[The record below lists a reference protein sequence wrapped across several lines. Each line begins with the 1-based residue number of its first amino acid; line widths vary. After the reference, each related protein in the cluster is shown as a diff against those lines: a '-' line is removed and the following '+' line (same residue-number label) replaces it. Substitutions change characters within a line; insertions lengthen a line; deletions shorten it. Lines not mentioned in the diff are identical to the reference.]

1 MFKSE
6 TVNKNIERL
15 QIIEFEIG
23 GCVYGVNILKVKEIM
38 TRQNV
43 TRLVSNEEVSRGIF
57 HYRGQVIPMLNMHK
71 ILGTTVILSDDARSI
86 ILYFNNML
94 VAFEVDRVIGTY
106 VLDWK
111 DVRKV
116 DSGLVQDDALFMGV
130 AVKNE
135 SDLILLIDFENVMYK
150 LKAVPE
156 VNVISLDRT
165 GKKIMIADD
174 SSMMSA
180 LIQGALTASGYTN
193 IVSYKDGLEALNA
206 LEKAAD
212 VDCFILDIEMPY
224 HNGYAVTKR
233 IRENTILKNKP
244 VILFS
249 SLVNDE
255 NRSKG
260 VEAGATIQISKP
272 DIVNLIAEMDKLLN

>member
-43 TRLVSNEEVSRGIF
+43 TRLVSNEEISRGIF

-116 DSGLVQDDALFMGV
+116 DSGLVQDDSLFMGV

-135 SDLILLIDFENVMYK
+135 SDLILLIDFESVMYR
-150 LKAVPE
+150 LKSVPDVQAVS
-156 VNVISLDRT
+156 VNRN

-193 IVSYKDGLEALNA
+193 IVAYKDGLEALGA
-206 LEKAAD
+206 LDKAGD

-224 HNGYAVTKR
+224 HNGYTVTKR
-233 IRENTILKNKP
+233 IRENPLLKTKP
-244 VILFS
+244 VLLFS

-255 NRSKG
+255 NMSKG